1 MWGTALER
9 TGLESLE
16 RTAWGLGEGAWLPQ
30 SEGAWLAHSDL
41 KPLRQAGEMM
51 AYHLTD
57 VKWKDGSLH
66 ADIPITRISE
76 LFNVNHFI
84 VSQTNPHAIPFM
96 SKPQR
101 TRKKQENDEEQS
113 PSMMRRGWWV
123 MRYLVTS
130 ELAHRFRQAVTMGL
144 VPKILEA
151 TLFQVHPSPC
161 NGAFAWQACAA
172 ARPRVA
178 LVLHSHLLSER

>member
-1 MWGTALER
+1 
-9 TGLESLE
+9 
-16 RTAWGLGEGAWLPQ
+16 
-30 SEGAWLAHSDL
+30 L

-113 PSMMRRGWWV
+113 PSMIRRGWWV

-130 ELAHRFRQAVTMGL
+130 ELAHRFRQAVTRGL

-151 TLFQVHPSPC
+151 TLFQVKPVAPRLHHSLLTLCP
-161 NGAFAWQACAA
+161 QALTHAIHA
-172 ARPRVA
+172 
-178 LVLHSHLLSER
+178 LSERKAA

>member
-1 MWGTALER
+1 
-9 TGLESLE
+9 
-16 RTAWGLGEGAWLPQ
+16 
-30 SEGAWLAHSDL
+30 
-41 KPLRQAGEMM
+41 MM

-66 ADIPITRISE
+66 ADIPISRISE

-96 SKPQR
+96 SKPLR

-113 PSMMRRGWWV
+113 RSMVRRGWWV

-151 TLFQVHPSPC
+151 TLFQVAAVKLPQSSCRSSASDVAAGVGPACLYMGLLDMRLLAPWSALHPTFSP
-161 NGAFAWQACAA
+161 FA
-172 ARPRVA
+172 
-178 LVLHSHLLSER
+178 L